1 MHILPY
7 TNGIYNMDVN
17 TMDVFTNLGRQ
28 LSRQLGK
35 EEEEVTWQLRQKL
48 SVILKSDF
56 LLLDLVLFSYLLLFS
71 LYQVPLSLSLEDWTV
86 EHLIKQVYRNDEH
99 LQGQLKKH
107 KEKLNIFVTQT
118 DKHLTSIFSL
128 SPFRPCCFGSFIGRI
143 IHSASGTD
151 QCQRQ
156 SIARV

>member
-7 TNGIYNMDVN
+7 RNGIYNLDVN

-56 LLLDLVLFSYLLLFS
+56 LLLDLVPFSYLLLFS
-71 LYQVPLSLSLEDWTV
+71 PY
-86 EHLIKQVYRNDEH
+86 IKF
-99 LQGQLKKH
+99 L
-107 KEKLNIFVTQT
+107 
-118 DKHLTSIFSL
+118 
-128 SPFRPCCFGSFIGRI
+128 
-143 IHSASGTD
+143 
-151 QCQRQ
+151 
-156 SIARV
+156 

>member
-28 LSRQLGK
+28 VSRQLGK

-56 LLLDLVLFSYLLLFS
+56 LLLDLVPFSYLLLFS
-71 LYQVPLSLSLEDWTV
+71 PY
-86 EHLIKQVYRNDEH
+86 IKF
-99 LQGQLKKH
+99 L
-107 KEKLNIFVTQT
+107 
-118 DKHLTSIFSL
+118 
-128 SPFRPCCFGSFIGRI
+128 
-143 IHSASGTD
+143 
-151 QCQRQ
+151 
-156 SIARV
+156 